1 MYCVQCMCCMYHMYR
16 TNCACTVYTACITA
30 PLHVLHVL
38 LVQAAHSVS
47 SRLDDLE
54 GVLSQV

>member
-1 MYCVQCMCCMYHMYR
+1 MCCMYHMYR